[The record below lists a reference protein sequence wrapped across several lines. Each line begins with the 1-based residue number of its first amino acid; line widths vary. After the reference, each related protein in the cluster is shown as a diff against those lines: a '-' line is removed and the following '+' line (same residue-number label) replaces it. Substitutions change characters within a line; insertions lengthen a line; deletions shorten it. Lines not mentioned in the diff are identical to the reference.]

1 MIRVNPFYLYLNVW
15 KDAKKTGKNK
25 GFANILLSLYF
36 IHSFMKAL
44 KLYISSAI
52 ITLFASVLYS
62 CMGEGKEPI
71 SNQWEAFT
79 IAPEGPL
86 PARMGILH
94 TLTGDTLIPPGEY
107 IAAKADSNIILLT
120 LPDGRIR
127 AHSDRGLP
135 IGPTPFDSFI
145 PIGLENSSE
154 VYYLGTTRHE
164 KFYYF
169 PKRHLTV
176 DARHMVC
183 NNGAYFGRS
192 ERDGSIQ
199 VFDFKGNRI
208 WKAPAGS
215 RVVFPNPN
223 LRVDF
228 VIALPG
234 DTARCLPNGERIKN
248 NQ

>member
-1 MIRVNPFYLYLNVW
+1 MQKNPERIKDLQISYYLC
-15 KDAKKTGKNK
+15 
-25 GFANILLSLYF
+25 SLF
-36 IHSFMKAL
+36 HTFMRTL

-62 CMGEGKEPI
+62 CREGKQPI

-79 IAPEGPL
+79 IPSEGHL

-135 IGPTPFDSFI
+135 IGPTPFESFI
-145 PIGLENSSE
+145 PIGLENSSD
-154 VYYLGTTRHE
+154 VYYMGTTRQE

-228 VIALPG
+228 IIAMPG
-234 DTARCLPNGERIKN
+234 DTARYAPDGKALVCHPERSEGSRKHKAGNI
-248 NQ
+248 